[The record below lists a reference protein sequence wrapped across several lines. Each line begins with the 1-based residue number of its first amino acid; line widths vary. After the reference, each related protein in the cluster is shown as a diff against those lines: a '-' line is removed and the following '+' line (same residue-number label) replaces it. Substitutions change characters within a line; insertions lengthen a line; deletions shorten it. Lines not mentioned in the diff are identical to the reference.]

1 MTLSA
6 DDLVTLEITIW
17 SSVWSPAHPITI
29 ERRWRSLQHRIHQA
43 VASGHWTQ
51 HYITHVT
58 DHPWSL
64 RMTCS
69 ALEGFSTFAIMAPR
83 ALTVSGTLVVIPPPV
98 LRTLDALQQYTLVES
113 ADLLIKALTR
123 RLLAQSLLTLKIP
136 ETSRYATAI
145 FALNPAIVA
154 ELK

>member
-6 DDLVTLEITIW
+6 NDCVTLEITVW
-17 SSVWSPAHPITI
+17 SSLWSPSHQITI

-43 VASGHWTQ
+43 VASGQWTQ
-51 HYITHVT
+51 HYITHIT

-69 ALEGFSTFAIMAPR
+69 PLEAFSTFALMAPR
-83 ALTVSGTLVVIPPPV
+83 ALTVGGTLVVTPPPI